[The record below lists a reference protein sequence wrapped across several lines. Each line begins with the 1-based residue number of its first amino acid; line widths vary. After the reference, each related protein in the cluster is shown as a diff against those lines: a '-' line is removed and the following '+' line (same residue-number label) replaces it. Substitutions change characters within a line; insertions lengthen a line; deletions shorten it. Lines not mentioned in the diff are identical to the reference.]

1 MDAQLPTKLPFSK
14 KRLRAR
20 IIISYILDY
29 VILFALIA
37 GFFILDR
44 VEPFHQPFALQNYT
58 LHYPY
63 AVKERVSIP
72 LALAISGGFP
82 ILVIIVYTIV
92 LDGLFSHSKPL
103 NLTTGKR
110 RLTGKYR
117 FKDRLWELNCG
128 VLGLVLAQA
137 AAFVITGAL
146 KNACGKPRP
155 DLIDRCKPSSFEIPP
170 FGLSNSSICT
180 QTNHEI
186 LKDGFRS
193 FPSASFA
200 GLFYLS
206 LYLAGKLHVMDSRGE
221 VWKAFIVMVPTLS
234 AGLVAVSR
242 IMDARHHPFD
252 VISGSLLGVGC
263 GWVAYRQYFPSL
275 AEPWKKGRAYPI
287 RTWGSIPEPPVYSGR
302 RLLEY
307 EHDQVK
313 LVPRTDEEYQAGAGA
328 QDRPVAVPETTSALM
343 NPFEHQRQDGQRRR
357 RLADADYG
365 ASSSESDG
373 YEMQQTAYEPRHHQ
387 GANTSSEDGP
397 RYPINTAAYQPPDQ
411 RTPSHS
417 PALERHPA
425 SMVKS

>member
-1 MDAQLPTKLPFSK
+1 MRQLSRSRPTDSL
-14 KRLRAR
+14 
-20 IIISYILDY
+20 
-29 VILFALIA
+29 LFLCFFFAGSALII

-63 AVKERVSIP
+63 AVNERVPIP

-82 ILVIIVYTIV
+82 VLVIVVYTIV
-92 LDGLFSHSKPL
+92 LDGLFSHSKPV
-103 NLTTGKR
+103 NIATGKR
-110 RLTGKYR
+110 KLMGKYR
-117 FKDRLWELNCG
+117 LKDRLWELNCG
-128 VLGLVLAQA
+128 ILGLVLAQG

-155 DLIDRCKPSSFEIPP
+155 DLIDRCKPRTFEQPE
-170 FGLSNSSICT
+170 FGLSNYTICT
-180 QTNHEI
+180 QTDHEI

-193 FPSASFA
+193 FPSGHSSSSFA

-275 AEPWKKGRAYPI
+275 AEPWKKGRAHPI
-287 RTWGSIPEPPVYSGR
+287 RTWGSIPEPPVYTHR

-307 EHDQVK
+307 ENDQAK
-313 LVPRTDEEYQAGAGA
+313 LVPRADEEYQAA
-328 QDRPVAVPETTSALM
+328 QTSQEQAQTHDIPESAPALM
-343 NPFEHQRQDGQRRR
+343 SNPFEHQKAQRRR
-357 RLADADYG
+357 RLADTDYG
-365 ASSSESDG
+365 ASSSESEG
-373 YEMQQTAYEPRHHQ
+373 YEMQQTRYEPRHHQ
-387 GANTSSEDGP
+387 GANTSSNAAP
-397 RYPINTAAYQPPDQ
+397 RYAAYHPPDH
-411 RTPSHS
+411 RTPSNS
-417 PALERHPA
+417 PPLERHPA
-425 SMVKS
+425 SIVKS

>member
-1 MDAQLPTKLPFSK
+1 MDAQLPSKLPFSK

-20 IIISYILDY
+20 IIISYISDY
-29 VILFALIA
+29 VILIALIV
-37 GFFILDR
+37 GFYILDR

-82 ILVIIVYTIV
+82 ILVIIIYTIV

-103 NLTTGKR
+103 NHATGKR

-128 VLGLVLAQA
+128 ILGLVLAQG

-155 DLIDRCKPSSFEIPP
+155 DFIDRCQPRSFDEQPEH
-170 FGLSNSSICT
+170 GLSDYTICT
-180 QTNHEI
+180 QTDHEI

-193 FPSASFA
+193 FPSGHSSSSFA

-206 LYLAGKLHVMDSRGE
+206 MYLAGKLHVMDSRGE
-221 VWKAFIVMVPTLS
+221 VWKAFMVPTLS
-234 AGLVAVSR
+234 AGLVAASR

-252 VISGSLLGVGC
+252 VISGSLLGIGC

-302 RLLEY
+302 RMLEY

-313 LVPRTDEEYQAGAGA
+313 LVPRTDEEYQAGAPTQA
-328 QDRPVAVPETTSALM
+328 PPATVPETTSSLM
-343 NPFEHQRQDGQRRR
+343 NPFEHQNGQRRR
-357 RLADADYG
+357 RLADADY
-365 ASSSESDG
+365 AVSSSESEG
-373 YEMQQTAYEPRHHQ
+373 YEMQQTRYEPRHHQ
-387 GANTSSEDGP
+387 GADTSTENAP
-397 RYPINTAAYQPPDQ
+397 RFIAYQPPGN

-417 PALERHPA
+417 PPLERHPA
-425 SMVKS
+425 SVVKS

>member
-1 MDAQLPTKLPFSK
+1 MDAQLPSKLPFSK

-20 IIISYILDY
+20 IVISKRLQIYIRLCDPHASSSSTGSSPSTSRLPCRTTRCTTRTRSTNECPS
-29 VILFALIA
+29 LF
-37 GFFILDR
+37 
-44 VEPFHQPFALQNYT
+44 
-58 LHYPY
+58 
-63 AVKERVSIP
+63 
-72 LALAISGGFP
+72 ALAISGGFP
-82 ILVIIVYTIV
+82 LLVILVYTIV
-92 LDGLFSHSKPL
+92 LDGLFSHSKPV
-103 NLTTGKR
+103 NVATGKR
-110 RLTGKYR
+110 KMMGKYR
-117 FKDRLWELNCG
+117 LKDRLWELNCG
-128 VLGLVLAQA
+128 ILGLVLAQG

-155 DLIDRCKPSSFEIPP
+155 DLIDRCKPRTFDQPE
-170 FGLSNSSICT
+170 FGLSNYTICT

-275 AEPWKKGRAYPI
+275 SEPWKKGRAYPI
-287 RTWGSIPEPPVYSGR
+287 RTWGSIPEPPVYTHR

-307 EHDQVK
+307 ENDQVK
-313 LVPRTDEEYQAGAGA
+313 LVPRTDEEYQAAEVS
-328 QDRPVAVPETTSALM
+328 QDPPHGVPESTPALM
-343 NPFEHQRQDGQRRR
+343 SNPFEQQQVQRRR
-357 RLADADYG
+357 RLADPDYG
-365 ASSSESDG
+365 ASSSESEG
-373 YEMQQTAYEPRHHQ
+373 YEMQQTRYEPRHHQ
-387 GANTSSEDGP
+387 AAETSSDAAP
-397 RYPINTAAYQPPDQ
+397 RYAAYHPDN
-411 RTPSHS
+411 RTPSSS
-417 PALERHPA
+417 PPLERHPA
-425 SMVKS
+425 SLVKS

>member
-1 MDAQLPTKLPFSK
+1 MDAQLPSKLPFSK

-20 IIISYILDY
+20 IVLSYISDY
-29 VILFALIA
+29 VILIALII

-63 AVKERVSIP
+63 AVNERVPIP

-82 ILVIIVYTIV
+82 VLVIVVYTIV
-92 LDGLFSHSKPL
+92 LDGLFSHSKPV
-103 NLTTGKR
+103 NIATGKR
-110 RLTGKYR
+110 RLMGKYR
-117 FKDRLWELNCG
+117 LKDRLWELNCG
-128 VLGLVLAQA
+128 ILGLVLAQG

-155 DLIDRCKPSSFEIPP
+155 DLIDRCKPRTFEQPE
-170 FGLSNSSICT
+170 FGLSNYTICT
-180 QTNHEI
+180 QTDHEI

-234 AGLVAVSR
+234 AGLVAVTR

-275 AEPWKKGRAYPI
+275 AEPWKKGRAHPI
-287 RTWGSIPEPPVYSGR
+287 RTWGSIPEPPVYTHR

-307 EHDQVK
+307 ENDQAK
-313 LVPRTDEEYQAGAGA
+313 LVPRADEEYQAA
-328 QDRPVAVPETTSALM
+328 QAAQEQARAHEIPESAPALM
-343 NPFEHQRQDGQRRR
+343 SNPFEHQKTQRRR
-357 RLADADYG
+357 RLADTDYG
-365 ASSSESDG
+365 ASSSESEG
-373 YEMQQTAYEPRHHQ
+373 YEMQQTRYEPRHHQ
-387 GANTSSEDGP
+387 AADTSSDAAP
-397 RYPINTAAYQPPDQ
+397 RYAAYHPPDN
-411 RTPSHS
+411 RTPSNS
-417 PALERHPA
+417 PPLERHPA
-425 SMVKS
+425 SIVKS

>member
-1 MDAQLPTKLPFSK
+1 MDAQLPSKLPFSK

-20 IIISYILDY
+20 IILSYISDY
-29 VILFALIA
+29 VILIALII

-63 AVKERVSIP
+63 AVHERVPIP

-82 ILVIIVYTIV
+82 ILVIVVYTIV
-92 LDGLFSHSKPL
+92 LDGLFSHSKPV
-103 NLTTGKR
+103 NIATGKR
-110 RLTGKYR
+110 KLMGKYR

-128 VLGLVLAQA
+128 VLGLVLAQG

-155 DLIDRCKPSSFEIPP
+155 DLIDRCKPRSFEQPE
-170 FGLSNSSICT
+170 FGLSNYTICT

-193 FPSASFA
+193 FPSGHSSSSFA

-275 AEPWKKGRAYPI
+275 AEPWKKGRAHPI
-287 RTWGSIPEPPVYSGR
+287 RTWGSIPEPPIYTGR

-307 EHDQVK
+307 ENDQVK
-313 LVPRTDEEYQAGAGA
+313 LVPRTDEEYQAAHAA
-328 QDRPVAVPETTSALM
+328 QDQPQAVPESTPALM
-343 NPFEHQRQDGQRRR
+343 NPFEHQKGQRRR
-357 RLADADYG
+357 RLADADYA
-365 ASSSESDG
+365 ASSSESEG
-373 YEMQQTAYEPRHHQ
+373 YEMRQTQYEPRHHQ
-387 GANTSSEDGP
+387 VADTSSDAAP
-397 RYPINTAAYQPPDQ
+397 RFTAYHPPDH
-411 RTPSHS
+411 RTPSSS
-417 PALERHPA
+417 PPLERHPA
-425 SMVKS
+425 SLVKS